1 MKQLALILLTVL
13 LTACTSAASKYK
25 SMEEVLH
32 EVAKVEVEKGWTKA
46 NGEPLKIII
55 ANSISHGLLGD
66 QLARLVEGR
75 DAKGLTKLF
84 LELKENPESEVLLY
98 VTNPSAGK
106 DYRLIE
112 HALAGLQLDGVK
124 FFLAARAGYKAKF
137 EALIKPSGAD
147 FVFIDTLN
155 KRF

>member
-1 MKQLALILLTVL
+1 MKPLILILLAIVL
-13 LTACTSAASKYK
+13 SACVSSADQYK
-25 SMEEVLH
+25 FAEDIMR
-32 EVAKVEVEKGWTKA
+32 EVAQVQIEKGWTKPD
-46 NGEPLKIII
+46 GQPLEVILI
-55 ANSISHGLLGD
+55 NNPSHGLLGD
-66 QLARLVEGR
+66 QLARLGEGSNAER
-75 DAKGLTKLF
+75 LAKLLLK
-84 LELKENPESEVLLY
+84 LKENPNSATLLY

-112 HALAGLQLDGVK
+112 QALAGLQLEGVK

-155 KRF
+155 ERF

>member
-1 MKQLALILLTVL
+1 MKQLLLIVLAVL
-13 LTACTSAASKYK
+13 LTACTSSATKYK

-32 EVAKVEVEKGWTKA
+32 EVAKVEVEKGWTNA

-55 ANSISHGLLGD
+55 ANSPSHGLLGD
-66 QLARLVEGR
+66 QLARLGEGAN
-75 DAKGLTKLF
+75 AKSLAELLVK
-84 LELKENPESEVLLY
+84 LKENPESEVLLY

-112 HALAGLQLDGVK
+112 QALEDLQLDGVK
-124 FFLAARAGYKAKF
+124 FFLAARGGYKAKF
-137 EALIKPSGAD
+137 EVLIKPSGAD